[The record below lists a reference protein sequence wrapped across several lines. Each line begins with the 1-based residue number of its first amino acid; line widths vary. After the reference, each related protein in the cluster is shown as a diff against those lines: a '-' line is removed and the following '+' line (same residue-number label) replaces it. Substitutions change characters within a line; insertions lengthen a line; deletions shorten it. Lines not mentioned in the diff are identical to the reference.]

1 MNSFDRN
8 VSCDSATSAWPHF

>member
-1 MNSFDRN
+1 MNSFDKN